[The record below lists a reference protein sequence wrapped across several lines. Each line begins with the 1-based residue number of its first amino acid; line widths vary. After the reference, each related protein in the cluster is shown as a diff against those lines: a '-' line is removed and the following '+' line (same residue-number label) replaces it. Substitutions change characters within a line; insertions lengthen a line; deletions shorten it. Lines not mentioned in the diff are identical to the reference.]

1 MIDWGIVLTVLTI
14 IAILVFTPLIISGAV
29 GLIWFVVSIPYLIQ
43 QHFKNK
49 TIKI

>member
-14 IAILVFTPLIISGAV
+14 IAILVLAPAIICGAV

-43 QHFKNK
+43 QQFKNK
-49 TIKI
+49 NKI